1 MARKETLK
9 EKIAIIEKAS
19 KKLKQAKANQSCLK
33 VSIKKL
39 HPDAVIPAYAHS
51 TDAGMDLTAISKS
64 FDDHGNAVYGF
75 GLAFEI
81 PKGYVGLIF
90 PRSSNYKTG
99 MLLTNAVGVID
110 SGYRGEV
117 TAKFA
122 LKHNGIMPAKLWHRL
137 KYLFTGLMKNGCGV
151 NANYNAHGSYN
162 VGDRVAQMIIMP
174 YPKVK
179 FQEVEELSETERGE
193 GGYGS
198 TGK

>member
-1 MARKETLK
+1 MKETQK
-9 EKIAIIEKAS
+9 ET
-19 KKLKQAKANQSCLK
+19 KKKK
-33 VSIKKL
+33 VVKKSALVVKIKKL

-51 TDAGMDLTAISKS
+51 TDAGMDLTAISKK
-64 FDDHGNAVYGF
+64 FDDHGNVVYGF

-99 MLLTNAVGVID
+99 MWLTNAVGVID
-110 SGYRGEV
+110 SGFRGEV

-122 LKHNGIMPAKLWHRL
+122 LKHNGIMPSKLWHRL
-137 KYLFTGLMKNGCGV
+137 KYLFTGYIRNCGV
-151 NANYNAHGSYN
+151 ISNYNATGSYN